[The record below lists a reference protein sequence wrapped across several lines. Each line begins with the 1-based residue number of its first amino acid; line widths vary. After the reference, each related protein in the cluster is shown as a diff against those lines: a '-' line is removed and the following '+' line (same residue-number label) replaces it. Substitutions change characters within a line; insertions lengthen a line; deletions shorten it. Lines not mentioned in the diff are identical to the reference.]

1 MKRLVLMSV
10 AVCALAGCGK
20 EVGRVPLSG
29 VGTAESTVDLKA
41 GEVAFWTDMDL
52 EWEGDGSLEYLVTL
66 SQGGQPVATATC
78 FPLGQLHVKGNW
90 TSTNLGGSHTRHG
103 DGKMSCEATVPKAGK
118 TAVQA
123 TLAWKQAPKSATVR
137 KVDLVLKQ

>member
-41 GEVAFWTDMDL
+41 GDVAFWTDMDL
-52 EWEGDGSLEYLVTL
+52 EWEGDGSLEYRVTL
-66 SQGGQPVATATC
+66 SQDGKSVATATC
-78 FPLGQLHVKGNW
+78 WPLGQLHVKGNW
-90 TSTNLGGSHTRHG
+90 TSTNLGDSHTRHG

-118 TAVQA
+118 TTVQA